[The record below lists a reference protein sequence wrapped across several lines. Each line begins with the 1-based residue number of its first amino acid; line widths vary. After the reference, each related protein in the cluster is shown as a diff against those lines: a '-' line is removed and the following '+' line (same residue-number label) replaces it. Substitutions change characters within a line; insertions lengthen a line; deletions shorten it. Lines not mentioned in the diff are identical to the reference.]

1 MVTEMIE
8 EGHIDSETP
17 DVNKTTSLLGAPTT
31 DAESALNN
39 HDQGVGVTESQ
50 INDIKEAG
58 AAAEE
63 TGLENREEEGKSKS
77 GAAEITG
84 A

>member
-1 MVTEMIE
+1 MLKPVYAGQGNGRMVTELIE

-39 HDQGVGVTESQ
+39 HDQGVGVTES
-50 INDIKEAG
+50 
-58 AAAEE
+58 
-63 TGLENREEEGKSKS
+63 
-77 GAAEITG
+77 
-84 A
+84 